1 MTSSSSNN
9 CTLCELHAEV
19 NYPCIQGRGNTTSR
33 IMVVGEYPH
42 WQADKAGELL
52 TGEPYEYLKKSL
64 QANGIN
70 KFYYTTA
77 VKCNLPYGAKIG
89 KTHIKACQPYL
100 YDEIT
105 ANKPKFILLLGN
117 TALSVVGKSGITT
130 YRGKEFVKDG
140 ITYFATFNPSAVLRN
155 PKYEIIFKQDMAYFA
170 NLINGVD
177 NQPHYDVKFVE
188 SLDDFKQ
195 MCKDIHNAKMIAY
208 DFETEAYDP
217 FNGRVWLLGVAY
229 SPTQAWILPL
239 QHEEQAFTTKPLT
252 LLSELARVMML
263 KPKWRVAHNSKFDNK
278 WFKVKVNH
286 SVKCTWD
293 TMLASHLLNENTPNG
308 LEYLS
313 QSMLGL
319 QPYKGKIVFVDKY
332 DTKGKLIEKVSS
344 LKDMGLYCGEDCCNT
359 YRIALKQI
367 PQVKDD
373 ARLWNLYTKLILP
386 ASHTLEDIELRGLYM
401 DKARLIERQ
410 QTCEDKIV
418 ETEAKLNALVPDTY
432 PRPYKIYKKPPK
444 QDYYQT
450 SEGYIVNLPVN
461 FGSPDQVG
469 KLLFSE
475 NGFNCIPISLTDS
488 GKPST
493 GSDDL
498 TFLKDQSPQEVITF
512 VDTLLEYRNWK
523 KKLSTYIQP
532 WIEQT
537 IDRGKDRIYSTFKM
551 LTVTGRLSSENP
563 NVQNLERGPFIRGC
577 VCSPPGYKLVECDY
591 SQIELRIA
599 AHISGEPTML
609 RAYQT
614 NEDLHALTA
623 ATVSGMTLEEVKK
636 DKATRQKGKPVNFGY
651 IYGMSAEGFRTYAK
665 TGYGVDLTMDEAVEF
680 RNKYFIK
687 YKGLLPWH
695 KRQKDLAKRL
705 GYVRFPSGRMR
716 RLPDINSDS
725 KGVRGEAER
734 QGINAP
740 VQGFANEITLLSMV
754 RLNKI
759 LDPAEAQIVLSVH
772 DALYFYI
779 KDDCVSKLLP
789 VIKST
794 MEDADAV
801 LKTFG
806 VDLTVPLVVD
816 CKIGTH
822 WGQLEE
828 MTV

>member
-1 MTSSSSNN
+1 VTNSSSNN

-19 NYPCIQGRGNTTSR
+19 NYPCIQGRGNTTSK

-64 QANGIN
+64 QANDIN

-89 KTHIKACQPYL
+89 KTHVKACQHYL
-100 YDEIT
+100 HDEIAT
-105 ANKPKFILLLGN
+105 NKPKFVLLLGN

-188 SLDDFKQ
+188 TLDDFKQ

-229 SPTQAWILPL
+229 EPYKAWILPL
-239 QHEEQAFTTKPLT
+239 QHEEQPTSLFFLRKLT
-252 LLSELARVMML
+252 EIMMA

-278 WFKVKVNH
+278 WFKVKVNRN
-286 SVKCTWD
+286 VKCTWD

-319 QPYKGKIVFVDKY
+319 QPYKGKIVFVDKR
-332 DTKGKLIEKVSS
+332 DAKGNLVEKVSS

-401 DKARLIERQ
+401 DKTRLIERQ

-444 QDYYQT
+444 QDHYQT
-450 SEGYIVNLPVN
+450 AEGYIVDLPIN
-461 FGSPDQVG
+461 FGSPTQVG
-469 KLLFSE
+469 ELLFSE

-537 IDRGKDRIYSTFKM
+537 IDQGKDRIYSTFKM

-577 VCSPPGYKLVECDY
+577 VCAPSGHKLVEVDY

-599 AHISGEPTML
+599 AHISGEPRML
-609 RAYQT
+609 RAYQVG
-614 NEDLHALTA
+614 EDLHKVTA
-623 ATVSGMTLEEVKK
+623 SLVAGIPLSEVTKEHRQLA
-636 DKATRQKGKPVNFGY
+636 KAVNFGL
-651 IYGMSAEGFRTYAK
+651 IYGMSANGFQTYAK
-665 TGYGVDLTMDEAVEF
+665 TGYGVDLTMEQADDF
-680 RNKYFIK
+680 RNKYFK
-687 YKGLLPWH
+687 AYKGLVTWH
-695 KRQKDLAKRL
+695 KRQKELSKRL
-705 GYVRFPSGRMR
+705 GYVRFPDGRIR
-716 RLPDINSDS
+716 RLPDINSDN

-734 QGINAP
+734 QAINSP
-740 VQGFANEITLLSMV
+740 VQGFASDITLLSMV

-794 MEDADAV
+794 MEDANAV

-816 CKIGTH
+816 CKVGTH
-822 WGQLEE
+822 WGELEGV
-828 MTV
+828 TI